1 MLEFVKY
8 LVNKNVKVWICYV
21 VVLGW
26 FDDDDLVY
34 CFGEFIC
41 DMGNV
46 EKIEFFFYYELG
58 KYKWVVMGE
67 EYKFDGVKLLKKE
80 IMECVKGIFEQYGY
94 KVMF

>member
-1 MLEFVKY
+1 M
-8 LVNKNVKVWICYV
+8 KVWIRYV

-26 FDDDDLVY
+26 FDDDDLAY
-34 CFGEFIC
+34 RFGEFIR

-67 EYKFDGVKLLKKE
+67 EYKFDGVKLSKKE
-80 IMECVKGIFEQYGY
+80 IMERVKGIFE
-94 KVMF
+94 